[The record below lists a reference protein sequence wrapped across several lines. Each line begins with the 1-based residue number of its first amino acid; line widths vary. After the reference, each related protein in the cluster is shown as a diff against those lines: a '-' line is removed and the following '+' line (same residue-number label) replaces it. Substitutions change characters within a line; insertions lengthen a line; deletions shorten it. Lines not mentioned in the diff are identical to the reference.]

1 VIQKGFRTRRIVI
14 ATTLLNSELYTAENI
29 ATLYRQRW
37 QVEIDIRSLKTH
49 MQMEELRCKSPSMV
63 RKEIYCHMLAYN
75 LVRSAILES
84 ALIFDK
90 RPRQL
95 SFTGAMQAMN
105 AFLSAV
111 AAQGSNLEA
120 QYQNML
126 KAISEQKIGDR
137 PDRIEPRLVKHRP
150 KPYKLLN
157 EPRSK
162 ARKRAA

>member
-1 VIQKGFRTRRIVI
+1 
-14 ATTLLNSELYTAENI
+14 
-29 ATLYRQRW
+29 
-37 QVEIDIRSLKTH
+37 
-49 MQMEELRCKSPSMV
+49 
-63 RKEIYCHMLAYN
+63 MLAYN
-75 LVRSAILES
+75 LVRSAIVES
-84 ALIFDK
+84 ALIYDK
-90 RPRQL
+90 RPRNL

-157 EPRSK
+157 EPRAK